1 MFQFGRFPTYT
12 YVFSI
17 RLSGIPLIE
26 FPHSD
31 ICGSKR
37 ICRSPQLFAAYRV
50 LLRLPMPRH
59 SPCALSSLNLHELRK
74 SFYVWSVLLAYCSC
88 FTTLTFGL
96 TFFVILFVICANIFH
111 TCFSICF
118 YSICFIQFSKYNL
131 EDFSSLVGS
140 SGLEPPTLRL
150 SGARSSL
157 LSYEPILIGVS
168 SSCPL
173 VEMKRFELLTPC
185 LQGRCSPNWAT
196 PPEGI

>member
-1 MFQFGRFPTYT
+1 MFQFGGFPLHT

-31 ICGSKR
+31 TCGSKL
-37 ICRSPQLFAAYRV
+37 ICSSPQLFAAYHV

-74 SFYVWSVLLAYCSC
+74 SYVRSVFPSCVYCSC

-118 YSICFIQFSKYNL
+118 YSICFIQFSKYNWWAQ
-131 EDFSSLVGS
+131 VGS
-140 SGLEPPTLRL
+140 NHR
-150 SGARSSL
+150 
-157 LSYEPILIGVS
+157 
-168 SSCPL
+168 PL
-173 VEMKRFELLTPC
+173 AYQASALAC
-185 LQGRCSPNWAT
+185 
-196 PPEGI
+196 